1 MVYARENVAI
11 GIDIGGTK
19 IAGGLVNLE
28 TGHLLARQEIAT
40 PVRRGGLAVLDD
52 TVGMAARLHNEATTR
67 GVHPAGIG
75 IGLCELVDLAGNVTS
90 AQTFDWRDL
99 PVQARLAEVAAPV
112 VIESDARVPALAEA
126 RFGAGR
132 PYHLFIYL
140 TVGTGISYSLVQEGR
155 PFAGARGNA
164 LVLASMPLTTR
175 CTACGTLL
183 HPVLE
188 EIASGPMLVARY
200 NRTSGAAVTRAE
212 EVLAAVTAES
222 QVATEI
228 VAEAGEALGTSVG
241 FLINVL
247 DPEAIIVGGG
257 LGLAGGLYWERF
269 VASTREHIYADN
281 ARQLPILRAALGADA
296 GLIGAAVS
304 IQTIARSDAVPDVTD
319 AV

>member
-1 MVYARENVAI
+1 MNDTRYDESEQNFAI

-19 IAGGLVNLE
+19 IAGGIVNLA
-28 TGHLLARQEIAT
+28 TGHVLARQEIPT

-52 TVGMAARLHNEATTR
+52 TVGLAAQLHKEATTR
-67 GVHPAGIG
+67 GIRLAGIG
-75 IGLCELVDLAGNVTS
+75 IGLCELVDLAGRVTS

-112 VIESDARVPALAEA
+112 VIESDARAPALAEA

-132 PYHLFIYL
+132 PYHLFVYL

-200 NRTSGAAVTRAE
+200 NRASGEAVLRAE
-212 EVLAAVTAES
+212 QVLEAVAAGS
-222 QVATEI
+222 QLATEI
-228 VAEAGEALGTSVG
+228 VGEAGEALGTSVG
-241 FLINVL
+241 FLVNVL

-257 LGLAGGLYWERF
+257 LGLAGGLYWQRF

-281 ARQLPILRAALGADA
+281 ARQLPILRAELSTDA
-296 GLIGAAVS
+296 GLIGAALK
-304 IQTIARSDAVPDVTD
+304 IQAIVQL
-319 AV
+319 